1 MNFFPQPCLAFPDSL
16 ELRAKQGHG
25 ESTTFAP
32 KLHSH
37 PPASGALR
45 SNASA
50 ERSRVR
56 PASAPRTLVGAWRPL
71 RAKARPG
78 NAGREQSVPQSPIP
92 NPQSSF
98 PSLPRTCPDP
108 VGALVGALR
117 PLREQSAFSLTEV
130 VIAMGVAAVA
140 FTSIIA
146 LFPLG
151 LNMSKESYEATQA
164 ALIAQTILADV
175 KDQQTGSGNDRS
187 PKSPWNTKLI
197 QIANNSDPIKVLT
210 NYATVQIDKLTPQIV
225 YIAYKPFVGTGNDTD
240 TNNPAMLRPSTGIYT
255 TNTPNWYSTGS
266 NGATMLVKVTFSPTI
281 RIGSATSLSSPQR
294 VDVSVETPGSAS
306 ITNRTCYLFTGA
318 VRP

>member
-1 MNFFPQPCLAFPDSL
+1 MLKFHHLKSKIQNPRVS
-16 ELRAKQGHG
+16 
-25 ESTTFAP
+25 
-32 KLHSH
+32 
-37 PPASGALR
+37 ASR
-45 SNASA
+45 
-50 ERSRVR
+50 E
-56 PASAPRTLVGAWRPL
+56 
-71 RAKARPG
+71 PG
-78 NAGREQSVPQSPIP
+78 S
-92 NPQSSF
+92 
-98 PSLPRTCPDP
+98 SLPLIPS
-108 VGALVGALR
+108 
-117 PLREQSAFSLTEV
+117 PLNPLIPRRLPAAFSLTEV

-175 KDQQTGSGNDRS
+175 KDQQTGTGNQRTATA
-187 PKSPWNTKLI
+187 PYNTKLI
-197 QIANNSDPIKVLT
+197 QIANNSGPITVVT
-210 NYATVQIDKLTPQIV
+210 NYATVRIDQLTPQIV

-255 TNTPNWYSTGS
+255 AAPPNWYSAGS

-281 RIGSATSLSSPQR
+281 RLGLDTSTSSPQR
-294 VDVSVETPGSAS
+294 VDVSVETPGSAN

>member
-1 MNFFPQPCLAFPDSL
+1 MNFFPQPCVAPSESARLG
-16 ELRAKQGHG
+16 AKQGHATLRHG
-25 ESTTFAP
+25 SP
-32 KLHSH
+32 LSH
-37 PPASGALR
+37 PSCGPSEQ
-45 SNASA
+45 SQD
-50 ERSRVR
+50 SRVLKFHHLKSKIQNPR
-56 PASAPRTLVGAWRPL
+56 VSASRE
-71 RAKARPG
+71 PG
-78 NAGREQSVPQSPIP
+78 S
-92 NPQSSF
+92 
-98 PSLPRTCPDP
+98 SLPLIPS
-108 VGALVGALR
+108 
-117 PLREQSAFSLTEV
+117 PLNPLIPRRLPAAFSLTEV

-175 KDQQTGSGNDRS
+175 KDQQTGNGNQRTATA
-187 PKSPWNTKLI
+187 PYNTKLI
-197 QIANNSDPIKVLT
+197 QIANNSGPITVVT
-210 NYATVQIDKLTPQIV
+210 NYATVRIDQLTPQIV

-255 TNTPNWYSTGS
+255 AAPPNWYSAGS

-281 RIGSATSLSSPQR
+281 RLGSATSTSSPQR
-294 VDVSVETPGSAS
+294 VDVSVETPGSAN

>member
-1 MNFFPQPCLAFPDSL
+1 MTNQNGQGQVLGGQAPSESARLG
-16 ELRAKQGHG
+16 AKQGHAK
-25 ESTTFAP
+25 SATFAKDFSDLKNNP
-32 KLHSH
+32 F
-37 PPASGALR
+37 R
-45 SNASA
+45 S
-50 ERSRVR
+50 
-56 PASAPRTLVGAWRPL
+56 
-71 RAKARPG
+71 
-78 NAGREQSVPQSPIP
+78 
-92 NPQSSF
+92 
-98 PSLPRTCPDP
+98 
-108 VGALVGALR
+108 LR
-117 PLREQSAFSLTEV
+117 PLRESSAFSLTEV

-175 KDQQTGSGNDRS
+175 KDQQTGNGNQRT
-187 PKSPWNTKLI
+187 PTAPYNTKLI
-197 QIANNSDPIKVLT
+197 QIANNSGPITVVT
-210 NYATVQIDKLTPQIV
+210 NYATVRIDQLTPQIV

-255 TNTPNWYSTGS
+255 AAPPNWYSAGS

-281 RIGSATSLSSPQR
+281 RLGSATSTSSPQR
-294 VDVSVETPGSAS
+294 VDVSVETPGSAN